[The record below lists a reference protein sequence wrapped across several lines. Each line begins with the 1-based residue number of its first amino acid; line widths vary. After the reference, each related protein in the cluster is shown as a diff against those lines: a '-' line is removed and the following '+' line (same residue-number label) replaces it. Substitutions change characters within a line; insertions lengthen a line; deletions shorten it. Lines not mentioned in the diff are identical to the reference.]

1 MAKVET
7 RKKKANR
14 KQGKGE
20 RRSASGTGGAGPEL
34 GFSDFRER
42 LELFFFREKKVLLF
56 RDSGLISDLVKCF
69 CLVCFLKP

>member
-42 LELFFFREKKVLLF
+42 LELFFFW
-56 RDSGLISDLVKCF
+56 G
-69 CLVCFLKP
+69 